1 MKNKIIKIGF
11 DLDGVILYNPIRI
24 VRPIVTFVKNIFF
37 KKPEV
42 FTYFPKSKFEKFLWS
57 LAHKTSFFISPGFLK
72 IKELANNKNVEIYLV
87 TSRFS
92 FLKKDLDDWIK
103 KINGHIIFKQY
114 FYNQKDERAHYY
126 KERLIKKLDLDFF
139 VEDNLD
145 IVNHLNKTT
154 KTKILWIYN
163 ILDRREKYD
172 LKYSNLKSAV
182 LFIEK
187 SLRKKKVL
195 IVTDYFYPHW
205 TGLSKSFY
213 NLTSALENEFDITVL
228 TVKYKQGLKIQE
240 NIGRIKIIR
249 TTPLFSLSRVKYSFS
264 LIQKFVSLVKSYDVT
279 LINSPFSN
287 ILPLSIITKI
297 FRKKLLI
304 FHQGDLILPKGPLNW
319 LIERAFDF
327 LTKGSLLLADKTATY
342 SQDYA
347 EHSRVLNKFLYKFTP
362 LLLPVRMPK
371 IESLLKIKRL
381 ENLKKEK
388 IIFGFAGRFVEEK
401 GFDILLRAIPQVVE
415 KIPNA
420 HFVFA
425 GETKMGYENFFE
437 KNKSLFLKSKQRIT
451 FLGLLNDKEM
461 AAFYKTINYLIAPSR
476 SDCFNYVQAESMLS
490 KTPSI
495 VADIPGLRYVV
506 QQTGFGVLF
515 KPENPEDLTEKTIG
529 LIKNQ
534 NSIITN
540 YKKVLFLLDDKK
552 IIYKIKEFLK

>member
-24 VRPIVTFVKNIFF
+24 VRPIVTFIKNIFF

-57 LAHKTSFFISPGFLK
+57 LAHKTSFFISPGFSK
-72 IKELANNKNVEIYLV
+72 IKELAKNKNVEIYLI

-92 FLKKDLDDWIK
+92 FLKNDLDRWLK
-103 KINGHIIFKQY
+103 KINSKKIFTMC
-114 FYNQKDERAHYY
+114 FYNKKDERAHLF
-126 KERLIKKLDLDFF
+126 KEKLVKKLKLDYFI
-139 VEDNLD
+139 EDNFD
-145 IVNHLNKTT
+145 IVNHLNKKT
-154 KTKILWIYN
+154 KVKILWIYN
-163 ILDRREKYD
+163 ILDRRITYKY
-172 LKYSNLKSAV
+172 KYPNLSQAMV
-182 LFIEK
+182 YF
-187 SLRKKKVL
+187 SKKKIKVL
-195 IVTDYFYPHW
+195 IASDYFYPHW
-205 TGLSKSFY
+205 TGLSKSIY
-213 NLTSALENEFDITVL
+213 NLTKSLDSEFNFTVL
-228 TVKYKQGLKIQE
+228 TVKHSHGLKHEE
-240 NIGRIKIIR
+240 NIGRTKVIR
-249 TTPLFSLSRVKYSFS
+249 MNPLFSFSRVKYSFS
-264 LIQKFVSLVKSYDVT
+264 LIFKFLFIVNKYDVVF
-279 LINSPFSN
+279 INSPCSN
-287 ILPLSIITKI
+287 VLPISLITKL
-297 FRKKLLI
+297 FKKKLLI
-304 FHQGDLILPKGPLNW
+304 FHQGDLILPRVSINQ
-319 LIERAFDF
+319 LIETVFNIS
-327 LTKGSLLLADKTATY
+327 TKISLRVANKIATY

-347 EHSRVLNKFLYKFTP
+347 ENSPVLAPFLNKFTP